1 MGHYFHPERELMALI
16 LINMKYFKV
25 LPFLFF
31 LINLSAQ
38 DVEMQ
43 SYSFGEGLKFVGES
57 GYNLKLTGYA
67 QPMSELKRINSVESN
82 SSRYRMRRVRL
93 RMDGQS
99 SNERFKYRF
108 QVDLSGVSEIGESDE
123 DPLLDAYVD
132 YALTN
137 RISVKFGQRSTYTDN
152 RELFMNSNSLQLVE
166 RSRLTSAFSSIRE
179 FGLFISGRFRAGRG
193 SYVRPH
199 FVLTN
204 GDGKNVYSRDRG
216 GLKIGG
222 RIDYLPFGLFT
233 NMGQFRQIDVMREQ
247 VPKLVVGVHY
257 SLNQG
262 MSSRR
267 GRYSGRIIYLNA
279 NDEESLPDYTKY
291 GVDFLFKYKGF
302 SALGEY
308 IKSSAKVPTDIT
320 QRVRTNGTESPDF
333 NGNDV
338 DGNGDLNDMINYVK
352 GRMMLG
358 SAYNIQMGY
367 LFKNGFSVDSRY
379 THLIA
384 DENSFLNNET
394 FYNRPN
400 YYTLGVSKLLGRNY
414 GFKVQASVTHVDGSM
429 GINHDL
435 DTDTPA
441 IFEDEIIFRLITTI
455 SF

>member
-1 MGHYFHPERELMALI
+1 MAQI
-16 LINMKYFKV
+16 LINMKYLKV

-31 LINLSAQ
+31 LINLNAQ

-43 SYSFGEGLKFVGES
+43 SYTFGEGLRFIGES
-57 GYNLKLTGYA
+57 GYNVRITGYA
-67 QPMSELKRINSVESN
+67 QPMSELKSINSEESN

-222 RIDYLPFGLFT
+222 RVDYLPFGLFT

-257 SLNQG
+257 SKNNG

-267 GRYSGRIIYLNA
+267 GRYSGRIVYLNA

-308 IKSSAKVPTDIT
+308 IKSTAEVPSDIT
-320 QRVRTNGTESPDF
+320 QRIRNNGSISESF
-333 NGNDV
+333 LVNEVQDV
-338 DGNGDLNDMINYVK
+338 DSYVK

-400 YYTLGVSKLLGRNY
+400 YYTLGIGKLLGRNY
-414 GFKVQASVTHVDGSM
+414 GFKVQASVTHVDGSL

-435 DTDTPA
+435 DTNTPA
-441 IFEDEIIFRLITTI
+441 IFEDEIILRLITTI

>member
-1 MGHYFHPERELMALI
+1 MAQI
-16 LINMKYFKV
+16 LIDMKYLKV

-31 LINLSAQ
+31 LINLNAQ

-43 SYSFGEGLKFVGES
+43 SYTFGEGLRFVGES
-57 GYNLKLTGYA
+57 GYNVRITGYA
-67 QPMSELKRINSVESN
+67 QPMSELKRINSEESN

-193 SYVRPH
+193 SYLRPH

-222 RIDYLPFGLFT
+222 RVDYLPFGLFT

-257 SLNQG
+257 SKNNG

-279 NDEESLPDYTKY
+279 NDQESLPDYTKY

-308 IKSSAKVPTDIT
+308 IKSSAEVPSDIT
-320 QRVRTNGTESPDF
+320 QRIRNNGSISESF
-333 NGNDV
+333 LVNEVQDV
-338 DGNGDLNDMINYVK
+338 DSYVK

-400 YYTLGVSKLLGRNY
+400 YYTLGFSKLLGRNY
-414 GFKVQASVTHVDGSM
+414 GFKVQASVTHVDGSL

-435 DTDTPA
+435 DTNTPA

>member
-1 MGHYFHPERELMALI
+1 MALI
-16 LINMKYFKV
+16 LINMKYLKV
-25 LPFLFF
+25 LPFLFIV
-31 LINLSAQ
+31 INLSAQ

-43 SYSFGEGLKFVGES
+43 SYTFGEGLKFVGES

-67 QPMSELKRINSVESN
+67 QPMSELKRINSEESN

-193 SYVRPH
+193 SYIRPH

-222 RIDYLPFGLFT
+222 RVDYLPFGLFT

-257 SLNQG
+257 SKNNG

-267 GRYSGRIIYLNA
+267 GRYSGRLIYLNA
-279 NDEESLPDYTKY
+279 NDEESLPNYTKY

-308 IKSSAKVPTDIT
+308 IKSTAEVPSDIT
-320 QRVRTNGTESPDF
+320 KRIRNNGSISESF
-333 NGNDV
+333 LVNEVQDV
-338 DGNGDLNDMINYVK
+338 DSYVK

-400 YYTLGVSKLLGRNY
+400 YYTFGVSKLLGRNY
-414 GFKVQASVTHVDGSM
+414 GFKVQASVTHVDGSL

-435 DTDTPA
+435 DTNTPA

>member
-1 MGHYFHPERELMALI
+1 MGHYFHLEQRLMAQI
-16 LINMKYFKV
+16 LINMKYLKV

-31 LINLSAQ
+31 LININAQ

-43 SYSFGEGLKFVGES
+43 SYTFGEGLRFVGES
-57 GYNLKLTGYA
+57 GYNVRITGYA
-67 QPMSELKRINSVESN
+67 QPMSELKSINSEESN

-193 SYVRPH
+193 SYLRPH

-222 RIDYLPFGLFT
+222 RVDYLPFGLFT

-257 SLNQG
+257 SKNNG

-279 NDEESLPDYTKY
+279 NDQESLPDYTKY

-308 IKSSAKVPTDIT
+308 IKSTAEVPSDIT
-320 QRVRTNGTESPDF
+320 QRIRNNGSISESF
-333 NGNDV
+333 LVNEVQDV
-338 DGNGDLNDMINYVK
+338 DSYVK

-400 YYTLGVSKLLGRNY
+400 YYTLGFGKLLGRNY
-414 GFKVQASVTHVDGSM
+414 GFKVQASVTHVDGSL

-435 DTDTPA
+435 DTNTPA

>member
-1 MGHYFHPERELMALI
+1 MAQI
-16 LINMKYFKV
+16 LIDMKYLKV

-31 LINLSAQ
+31 LINLNAQ

-43 SYSFGEGLKFVGES
+43 SYTFGEGLRFVGES
-57 GYNLKLTGYA
+57 GYNVRITGYA
-67 QPMSELKRINSVESN
+67 QPMSELKRINSEESN

-193 SYVRPH
+193 SYLRPH

-222 RIDYLPFGLFT
+222 RLDYLPFGLFT

-257 SLNQG
+257 SKNNG

-279 NDEESLPDYTKY
+279 NDQESLPDYTKY

-308 IKSSAKVPTDIT
+308 IKSSAEVPSDIT
-320 QRVRTNGTESPDF
+320 QRIRNNGSISESF
-333 NGNDV
+333 LVNEVQDV
-338 DGNGDLNDMINYVK
+338 DSYVK

-400 YYTLGVSKLLGRNY
+400 YYTLGFSKLLGRNY
-414 GFKVQASVTHVDGSM
+414 GFKVQASVTHVDGSL

-435 DTDTPA
+435 DTNTPA

>member
-1 MGHYFHPERELMALI
+1 MAQI
-16 LINMKYFKV
+16 LIDMKYLKV

-31 LINLSAQ
+31 LINLNAQ

-43 SYSFGEGLKFVGES
+43 SYKFGEGLRFVGES
-57 GYNLKLTGYA
+57 GYNVRITGYA
-67 QPMSELKRINSVESN
+67 QPMSELKSINSEESN

-193 SYVRPH
+193 SYLRPH

-222 RIDYLPFGLFT
+222 RVDYLPFGLFT

-247 VPKLVVGVHY
+247 VPKLVIGVHY
-257 SLNQG
+257 SKNNG

-279 NDEESLPDYTKY
+279 NDQESLPDYTKY

-308 IKSSAKVPTDIT
+308 IKSTAEVPSDIT
-320 QRVRTNGTESPDF
+320 QRIRNNGSISESF
-333 NGNDV
+333 LVNEVQDV
-338 DGNGDLNDMINYVK
+338 DSYVK

-400 YYTLGVSKLLGRNY
+400 YYTLGIGKLLGRNY
-414 GFKVQASVTHVDGSM
+414 GFKVQASVTHVDGSL

-435 DTDTPA
+435 DTNTPA

>member
-1 MGHYFHPERELMALI
+1 MALI
-16 LINMKYFKV
+16 LINMKYLKV
-25 LPFLFF
+25 LPFLFIV
-31 LINLSAQ
+31 INLSAQ

-43 SYSFGEGLKFVGES
+43 SYTFGEGLKFVGES

-67 QPMSELKRINSVESN
+67 QPMSELKRINSEESN

-193 SYVRPH
+193 SYIRPH

-222 RIDYLPFGLFT
+222 RVDYLPFGLFT

-247 VPKLVVGVHY
+247 VPKLVVGIHY
-257 SLNQG
+257 SKNNG

-267 GRYSGRIIYLNA
+267 GRYSGRLIYLNA
-279 NDEESLPDYTKY
+279 NDEESLPNYTKY

-308 IKSSAKVPTDIT
+308 IKSTAEVPSDIT
-320 QRVRTNGTESPDF
+320 KRIRNNGSISESF
-333 NGNDV
+333 LVNEVQDV
-338 DGNGDLNDMINYVK
+338 DSYVK

-367 LFKNGFSVDSRY
+367 LFKNGFSIDSRY

-414 GFKVQASVTHVDGSM
+414 GFKVQASVTHVDGSL

-435 DTDTPA
+435 DTNTPA

>member
-1 MGHYFHPERELMALI
+1 MALI
-16 LINMKYFKV
+16 LINMKYLKV
-25 LPFLFF
+25 LSFLFIVF
-31 LINLSAQ
+31 NLSAQ

-43 SYSFGEGLKFVGES
+43 SYTFGEGLKFVGES

-67 QPMSELKRINSVESN
+67 QPMSELKRINSEESN

-193 SYVRPH
+193 SYIRPH

-222 RIDYLPFGLFT
+222 RVDYLPFGLFT

-247 VPKLVVGVHY
+247 VPKLVFGMHY
-257 SLNQG
+257 SKNNG

-267 GRYSGRIIYLNA
+267 GRYSGRLIYLNA
-279 NDEESLPDYTKY
+279 NDEESLPNYTKY

-308 IKSSAKVPTDIT
+308 IKSTAEVPSDIT
-320 QRVRTNGTESPDF
+320 KRIRNNGSISESF
-333 NGNDV
+333 LVNEVQDV
-338 DGNGDLNDMINYVK
+338 DSYIK

-367 LFKNGFSVDSRY
+367 LFKNGFSIDSRY

-414 GFKVQASVTHVDGSM
+414 GFKVQASVTHVDGSL

-435 DTDTPA
+435 DTNTPA

>member
-1 MGHYFHPERELMALI
+1 MAQI
-16 LINMKYFKV
+16 LIDMKYLKV

-31 LINLSAQ
+31 LINLNAQ

-43 SYSFGEGLKFVGES
+43 SYTFGEGLRFVGES
-57 GYNLKLTGYA
+57 GYNVRITGYA
-67 QPMSELKRINSVESN
+67 QPMSELKRINSEESN

-222 RIDYLPFGLFT
+222 RVDYLPFGLFT

-257 SLNQG
+257 SKNNG

-279 NDEESLPDYTKY
+279 NDQESLPDYTKY

-308 IKSSAKVPTDIT
+308 IKSTAEVPSDIT
-320 QRVRTNGTESPDF
+320 QRIRNNGSISESF
-333 NGNDV
+333 LVNEVQDV
-338 DGNGDLNDMINYVK
+338 DSYVK

-400 YYTLGVSKLLGRNY
+400 YYTLGFSKLLGRNY
-414 GFKVQASVTHVDGSM
+414 GFKVQASVTHVDGSL

-435 DTDTPA
+435 DTNTPA

>member
-1 MGHYFHPERELMALI
+1 MAQI
-16 LINMKYFKV
+16 LIDMKYLKV

-31 LINLSAQ
+31 LINLNAQ

-43 SYSFGEGLKFVGES
+43 SYKFGEGLRFVGES
-57 GYNLKLTGYA
+57 GYNVRITGYA
-67 QPMSELKRINSVESN
+67 QPMSELKRINSEESN

-193 SYVRPH
+193 SYLRPH

-222 RIDYLPFGLFT
+222 RVDYLPFGLFT

-257 SLNQG
+257 SKNNG

-279 NDEESLPDYTKY
+279 NDQESLPDYTKY

-308 IKSSAKVPTDIT
+308 IKSTAEVPSDIT
-320 QRVRTNGTESPDF
+320 QRIRNNGSISESF
-333 NGNDV
+333 LVNEVQDV
-338 DGNGDLNDMINYVK
+338 DSYVK

-400 YYTLGVSKLLGRNY
+400 YYTLGFSKLLGRNY
-414 GFKVQASVTHVDGSM
+414 GFKVQASVTHVDGSL

-435 DTDTPA
+435 DTNTPA

>member
-1 MGHYFHPERELMALI
+1 MALI
-16 LINMKYFKV
+16 LINMKYLKV
-25 LPFLFF
+25 LPFLFIV
-31 LINLSAQ
+31 INLSAQ

-43 SYSFGEGLKFVGES
+43 SYTFGEGLKFVGES

-67 QPMSELKRINSVESN
+67 QPMSELKRINSEESN

-193 SYVRPH
+193 SYIRPH

-222 RIDYLPFGLFT
+222 RVDYLPFGLFT

-257 SLNQG
+257 SKNNG

-267 GRYSGRIIYLNA
+267 GRYSGRLIYLNA
-279 NDEESLPDYTKY
+279 NDEESLPNYTKY

-308 IKSSAKVPTDIT
+308 IKSTAEVPSDIT
-320 QRVRTNGTESPDF
+320 KRIRNNGSISESF
-333 NGNDV
+333 LVNEVQDV
-338 DGNGDLNDMINYVK
+338 DSYVK

-367 LFKNGFSVDSRY
+367 LFKNGFSIDSRY

-400 YYTLGVSKLLGRNY
+400 YYTFGVSKLLGRNY
-414 GFKVQASVTHVDGSM
+414 GFKVQASVTHVDGSR

-435 DTDTPA
+435 DTNTPA

>member
-1 MGHYFHPERELMALI
+1 MALI
-16 LINMKYFKV
+16 LINMKYLKV
-25 LPFLFF
+25 LPFLFIV
-31 LINLSAQ
+31 INLSAQ

-43 SYSFGEGLKFVGES
+43 SYTFGEGLKFVGES

-67 QPMSELKRINSVESN
+67 QPMSELKRINSEESN

-193 SYVRPH
+193 SYIRPH

-216 GLKIGG
+216 GLKVGG
-222 RIDYLPFGLFT
+222 RVDYLPFGLFT

-247 VPKLVVGVHY
+247 VPKLVVGMHY
-257 SLNQG
+257 SKNNG

-267 GRYSGRIIYLNA
+267 GRYSGRLIYLNA
-279 NDEESLPDYTKY
+279 NDEESLPNYTKY

-308 IKSSAKVPTDIT
+308 IKSTAEVPSDIT
-320 QRVRTNGTESPDF
+320 KRIRNNGSISESF
-333 NGNDV
+333 LVNEVQDV
-338 DGNGDLNDMINYVK
+338 DSYVK

-358 SAYNIQMGY
+358 SAYNIQIGY
-367 LFKNGFSVDSRY
+367 LFKNGFSIDSRY
-379 THLIA
+379 THLNA

-414 GFKVQASVTHVDGSM
+414 GFKVQASVTRVDGSL

-435 DTDTPA
+435 DTNTPA

>member
-1 MGHYFHPERELMALI
+1 MAQI
-16 LINMKYFKV
+16 LIDMKYLKV

-31 LINLSAQ
+31 LINLNAQ

-43 SYSFGEGLKFVGES
+43 SYKFGEGLRFVGES
-57 GYNLKLTGYA
+57 GYNVRITGYA
-67 QPMSELKRINSVESN
+67 QPMSELKSINSEESN

-222 RIDYLPFGLFT
+222 RVDYLPFGLFT

-247 VPKLVVGVHY
+247 VPKLVIGVHY
-257 SLNQG
+257 SKNNG

-279 NDEESLPDYTKY
+279 NDQESLPDYTKY

-308 IKSSAKVPTDIT
+308 IKSTAEVPSDIT
-320 QRVRTNGTESPDF
+320 QRIRNNGSISESF
-333 NGNDV
+333 LVNEVQDV
-338 DGNGDLNDMINYVK
+338 DSYVK

-400 YYTLGVSKLLGRNY
+400 YYTLGIGRLLGRNY
-414 GFKVQASVTHVDGSM
+414 GFKVQASVTHVDGSL

-435 DTDTPA
+435 DTNTPA

>member
-1 MGHYFHPERELMALI
+1 M
-16 LINMKYFKV
+16 
-25 LPFLFF
+25 
-31 LINLSAQ
+31 
-38 DVEMQ
+38 
-43 SYSFGEGLKFVGES
+43 
-57 GYNLKLTGYA
+57 
-67 QPMSELKRINSVESN
+67 
-82 SSRYRMRRVRL
+82 
-93 RMDGQS
+93 
-99 SNERFKYRF
+99 
-108 QVDLSGVSEIGESDE
+108 
-123 DPLLDAYVD
+123 
-132 YALTN
+132 
-137 RISVKFGQRSTYTDN
+137 
-152 RELFMNSNSLQLVE
+152 
-166 RSRLTSAFSSIRE
+166 
-179 FGLFISGRFRAGRG
+179 
-193 SYVRPH
+193 
-199 FVLTN
+199 TN

-222 RIDYLPFGLFT
+222 RLDYLPFGLFT

-247 VPKLVVGVHY
+247 VPKLVVGLHY
-257 SLNQG
+257 SKNNG

-279 NDEESLPDYTKY
+279 NDQESLPDYTKY

-308 IKSSAKVPTDIT
+308 IKSSAEVPSDIT
-320 QRVRTNGTESPDF
+320 QRIRNNGSISESF
-333 NGNDV
+333 LVNEVQDV
-338 DGNGDLNDMINYVK
+338 DSYVK

-400 YYTLGVSKLLGRNY
+400 YYTLGFSKLLGRNY
-414 GFKVQASVTHVDGSM
+414 GFKVQASVTHVDGSL

-435 DTDTPA
+435 DTNTPA

>member
-1 MGHYFHPERELMALI
+1 MALI
-16 LINMKYFKV
+16 LINMKYLKV
-25 LPFLFF
+25 LPFLFIV
-31 LINLSAQ
+31 INLSAQ

-43 SYSFGEGLKFVGES
+43 SYTFGEGLKFVGES

-67 QPMSELKRINSVESN
+67 QPMSELKRINSEESN

-193 SYVRPH
+193 SYIRPH

-222 RIDYLPFGLFT
+222 RVDYLPFGLFT

-247 VPKLVVGVHY
+247 VPKLVVGMHY
-257 SLNQG
+257 SKNNG

-267 GRYSGRIIYLNA
+267 GRYSGRLIYLNA
-279 NDEESLPDYTKY
+279 NDEESLPNYTKY

-308 IKSSAKVPTDIT
+308 IKSTAEVPSDIT
-320 QRVRTNGTESPDF
+320 KRIRNNGSISESF
-333 NGNDV
+333 LVNEVQDV
-338 DGNGDLNDMINYVK
+338 DSYVK

-367 LFKNGFSVDSRY
+367 LFKNGFSIDSRY

-400 YYTLGVSKLLGRNY
+400 YYTFGVSKLLGRNY
-414 GFKVQASVTHVDGSM
+414 GFKVQASVTHVDGSL

-435 DTDTPA
+435 DTNTPA

>member
-1 MGHYFHPERELMALI
+1 MALI

-31 LINLSAQ
+31 IINLSAQ

-67 QPMSELKRINSVESN
+67 QPMSEQKRINSEESN

-108 QVDLSGVSEIGESDE
+108 QVDLSGVSEIGESDP

-179 FGLFISGRFRAGRG
+179 FGLFISGIFRAGRG

-222 RIDYLPFGLFT
+222 RVDYLPFGLFT

-257 SLNQG
+257 SRNNG

-267 GRYSGRIIYLNA
+267 GRKSGSVIYLNA

-308 IKSSAKVPTDIT
+308 IKSNAKVPSDIT
-320 QRVRTNGTESPDF
+320 QRIRNNGSRSESF
-333 NGNDV
+333 LVNGAQDV
-338 DGNGDLNDMINYVK
+338 ESYVK
-352 GRMMLG
+352 ARMMLG

-367 LFKNGFSVDSRY
+367 LFKNGFSIDSRY

-414 GFKVQASVTHVDGSM
+414 GFKVQASVTHVDGSL

-435 DTDTPA
+435 DTNTPA

>member
-1 MGHYFHPERELMALI
+1 MGHYFHQEQWLMAQI
-16 LINMKYFKV
+16 LINMKYLKV

-31 LINLSAQ
+31 LININAQ

-43 SYSFGEGLKFVGES
+43 SYTFGEGLRFIGES
-57 GYNLKLTGYA
+57 GYNVRITGYA
-67 QPMSELKRINSVESN
+67 QPMSELKSINSEESN

-222 RIDYLPFGLFT
+222 RVDYLPFGLFT

-257 SLNQG
+257 SKNNG

-267 GRYSGRIIYLNA
+267 GRYSGRIVYLNA

-308 IKSSAKVPTDIT
+308 IKSTAEVPSDIT
-320 QRVRTNGTESPDF
+320 QRIRNNGSISESF
-333 NGNDV
+333 LVNEVQDV
-338 DGNGDLNDMINYVK
+338 DSYVK

-400 YYTLGVSKLLGRNY
+400 YYTLGIGKLLGRNY
-414 GFKVQASVTHVDGSM
+414 GFKVQASVTHVDGSL

-435 DTDTPA
+435 DTNTPA
-441 IFEDEIIFRLITTI
+441 IFEDEIILRLITTI

>member
-1 MGHYFHPERELMALI
+1 MALI
-16 LINMKYFKV
+16 LINMKYLKV
-25 LPFLFF
+25 LPFLFIV
-31 LINLSAQ
+31 INLSAQ

-43 SYSFGEGLKFVGES
+43 SYNFGEGIKFVGES

-67 QPMSELKRINSVESN
+67 QPMSELKRINSEESN

-193 SYVRPH
+193 SYIRPH

-222 RIDYLPFGLFT
+222 RVDYLPFGLFT

-247 VPKLVVGVHY
+247 VPKLVIGMHY
-257 SLNQG
+257 SKNNG

-267 GRYSGRIIYLNA
+267 GRYSGRLIYLNA
-279 NDEESLPDYTKY
+279 NDEESLPNYTKY

-308 IKSSAKVPTDIT
+308 IKSTAEVPSDIT
-320 QRVRTNGTESPDF
+320 KRIRNNGSISESF
-333 NGNDV
+333 LVNEVQDV
-338 DGNGDLNDMINYVK
+338 DSYVK

-367 LFKNGFSVDSRY
+367 LFKNGFSIDSRY

-414 GFKVQASVTHVDGSM
+414 GFKVQASVTHVDGSL

-435 DTDTPA
+435 DTNTPA